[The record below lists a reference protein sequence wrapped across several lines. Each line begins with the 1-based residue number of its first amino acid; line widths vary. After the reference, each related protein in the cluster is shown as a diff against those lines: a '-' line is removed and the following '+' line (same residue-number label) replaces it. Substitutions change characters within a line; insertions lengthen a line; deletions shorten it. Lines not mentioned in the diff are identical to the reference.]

1 MGGAAK
7 GDSAAATQS
16 EINNSN
22 ALTSIAQTQSG
33 NANQLF
39 QASFPGFQSAEN
51 FNQTLSTGDPYAIAR
66 AVAPADQQITAA
78 TTGARNNILNNA
90 PAGGEKNLALE
101 QASVNQGAQTGSV
114 ASQGYLNSFNS
125 LAQLAGSG
133 IGLGNSAAGTAISG
147 LGSANQGF
155 GNVVNQGNQQKGA
168 TLGALGSLAGVGG
181 TLGSSFLQYG

>member
-1 MGGAAK
+1 MGGGCSK
-7 GDSAAATQS
+7 GNSAAAQQA
-16 EINNSN
+16 ELNNSN
-22 ALTSIAQTQSG
+22 TLTSIASG
-33 NANQLF
+33 QAANANQLF
-39 QASFPGFQSAEN
+39 SASFPGFQSAEN

-101 QASVNQGAQTGSV
+101 QADVNQGAQTGSV

-133 IGLGNSAAGTAISG
+133 IGLGNSATSSALSG
-147 LGSANQGF
+147 LNSANSGYN
-155 GNVVNQGNQQKGA
+155 NVYNQNAESKGS
-168 TLGALGSLAGVGG
+168 TLGALGSLGNIGA
-181 TLGSSFLQYG
+181 TLGAAAL